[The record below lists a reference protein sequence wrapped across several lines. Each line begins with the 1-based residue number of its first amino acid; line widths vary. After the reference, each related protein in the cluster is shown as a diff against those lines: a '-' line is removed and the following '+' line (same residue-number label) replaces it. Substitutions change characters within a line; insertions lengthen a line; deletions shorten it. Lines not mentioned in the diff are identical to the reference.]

1 MVTDGTRAHGHRT
14 ERANLE
20 LTRSTW
26 ECSATITRPTWQ
38 CAATIRYRLSRQRL
52 IHHLQAHPELCDA
65 AIGYWCCEAGDAAK
79 AVIEAR
85 VRADKRAD
93 SARLLFG
100 VFGLVA
106 YAPFVSF
113 R

>member
-1 MVTDGTRAHGHRT
+1 MHTNI
-14 ERANLE
+14 ERIE

-26 ECSATITRPTWQ
+26 EFS
-38 CAATIRYRLSRQRL
+38 ATIRYRLSRQRL
-52 IHHLQAHPELCDA
+52 IHHLKAHPELCDA

-85 VRADKRAD
+85 VRANKRAD
-93 SARLLFG
+93 SAHLLFG
-100 VFGLVA
+100 VFGLAA
-106 YAPFVSF
+106 YAPVGSS

>member
-26 ECSATITRPTWQ
+26 ECS
-38 CAATIRYRLSRQRL
+38 ATIRYRLSRQRL